1 MSASN
6 PWIEFL
12 KEQRGSGLSVSD
24 LRDLYLSKSAD
35 DVPIYIYDNNADIK
49 RNSLLESLKQD
60 PRVFPDGIGAINK
73 KLELKQLDTITAKE
87 AEAWR
92 LAFEMALT
100 NDYTLTKQQ
109 LLGSYDWWINR
120 LIQEGD
126 IDSEDVDEIIER
138 LSKTQHRDI
147 YEFLDDVL
155 ASFTLEQLYS
165 IGQPE
170 LE

>member
-1 MSASN
+1 MPTSTN

-24 LRDLYLSKSAD
+24 LRDLYLAQGTD
-35 DVPIYIYDNNADIK
+35 AEPIYVYDDNADIK
-49 RNSLLESLKQD
+49 HNSLLESLKQD
-60 PRVFPDGIGAINK
+60 PRVFPDGIAVINK
-73 KLELKQLDTITAKE
+73 KLQLKQLDAITAKE

-100 NDYTLTKQQ
+100 NDYTLTKEQ

-120 LIQEGD
+120 LMQESD
-126 IDSEDVDEIIER
+126 ADDVDEIIER
-138 LSKTQHRDI
+138 FGKTQHKNI

-155 ASFTLEQLYS
+155 SSFSLEQLYD

-170 LE
+170 LQ